1 MTNKIL
7 RRSALPFKY
16 LLLLVSYL
24 IPRDKKLWCFG
35 ASFNGNAKYLY
46 IYMVENMANLYH
58 CVWIGEKEDVD
69 QVRHAGLAAY
79 RQWSLKGLYYTLRG
93 GVYVYNSYP
102 ANVNLYTMGGAKLV
116 NLWHGV
122 ALKCI
127 DRQIKDG
134 PTAKYYQ
141 AKGLFNEIRYLN
153 FRKHA
158 DVVLSTSP
166 LMTENFSEAFDVTE
180 KEIVE
185 GIYPRCDLFTKSE
198 EEIKTFITRYEGNL
212 TQRLVRSIQQ
222 FDYTYIYLPT
232 WRDTGDDFIS
242 ECGFDFDAINEV
254 MKRHNR
260 LFLLKMHPDSRLK
273 FDVDY
278 SNVRIMDKEV
288 DIYPIL
294 PLTDCL
300 ITDFS
305 SIYFDYIL
313 MEDKQIILFIPDY
326 EDYINKSR
334 ALKYPYDDVMKGM
347 KALNFEQLLTLLVNK
362 NKMSSVTS
370 KELDEIRERFWL
382 PKYKNME
389 TLVDGIKMQLYGK

>member
-1 MTNKIL
+1 
-7 RRSALPFKY
+7 
-16 LLLLVSYL
+16 
-24 IPRDKKLWCFG
+24 
-35 ASFNGNAKYLY
+35 
-46 IYMVENMANLYH
+46 MVENMNNLYH
-58 CVWIGEKEDVD
+58 CVWIGEKEDVEK
-69 QVRHAGLAAY
+69 VRCVGLSAY
-79 RQWSLKGLYYTLRG
+79 KRWSLKGLYYTLTG

-102 ANVNLYTMGGAKLV
+102 ANVNLYTMGRAKLV

-134 PTAKYYQ
+134 PTSKYYQ
-141 AKGLFNEIRYLN
+141 AKGLLNEIRYLN

-158 DVVLSTSP
+158 DIVLSTSP

-185 GIYPRCDLFTKSE
+185 GIYPRCYLFGKTKE
-198 EEIKTFITRYEGNL
+198 EVKSFITRYGGEQ
-212 TQRLVRSIQQ
+212 TQRLVENMRQ

-242 ECGFDFDAINEV
+242 QCGFDFDAINEV
-254 MKRHNR
+254 MKKHNR
-260 LFLLKMHPDSRLK
+260 LFLLKMHPDSKLK

-278 SNVRIMDKEV
+278 SNIRIMDKDV

-294 PLTDCL
+294 PFTNCL

-334 ALKYPYDDVMKGM
+334 ALKYPYEDVMKGR
-347 KALNFEQLLTLLVNK
+347 KVKNFASLLKCLNEERLYFGISDLENVREIFWNPQYNNMTELVAGIDYK
-362 NKMSSVTS
+362 
-370 KELDEIRERFWL
+370 LREKL
-382 PKYKNME
+382 C
-389 TLVDGIKMQLYGK
+389 Q